1 MLAHNSE
8 MRLALG
14 WLVLKKT
21 FMRQYWRIQQSQT
34 LVSMGFWIT
43 TLTLL
48 MWPYVSWRFESE
60 TDMLA
65 VPMTYWGLG
74 AIAFSVLLIVLII
87 GWVYDVFLGLWRE
100 HLTVVQE
107 RNPFTTY
114 KINAPFGMLLAQTNT
129 ILRKLSEEDE
139 DIMRHCNFVDRW
151 LEWNSEQEIWARTM
165 SSWKEIVGD
174 EDPYLFHL
182 SEEARNKLESAA
194 EEMQDF

>member
-1 MLAHNSE
+1 M
-8 MRLALG
+8 
-14 WLVLKKT
+14 LKKT

-34 LVSMGFWIT
+34 LISMGFCIT

-48 MWPYVSWRFESE
+48 MWPYVSWRFESDNE
-60 TDMLA
+60 MLTI
-65 VPMTYWGLG
+65 PMTYWGLG
-74 AIAFSVLLIVLII
+74 GIALSVLFVVLII

-114 KINAPFGMLLAQTNT
+114 KVNAPFGMLLAQTNT
-129 ILRKLSEEDE
+129 ILRKLSEDDE
-139 DIMRHCNFVDRW
+139 DINRHCDFVDRW

-182 SEEARNKLESAA
+182 SPESREKLEVAA
-194 EEMQDF
+194 KDMQDF

>member
-1 MLAHNSE
+1 M
-8 MRLALG
+8 
-14 WLVLKKT
+14 LKKT

-34 LVSMGFWIT
+34 LISMGFWIT

-60 TDMLA
+60 QQMLA
-65 VPMTYWGLG
+65 IPMTYWGLG
-74 AIAFSVLLIVLII
+74 AIAISVLFVVLII

-114 KINAPFGMLLAQTNT
+114 KVNAPFGMLLAQTNT
-129 ILRKLSEEDE
+129 ILRKLSEDDE
-139 DIMRHCNFVDRW
+139 DIIRHCDFVDRW

-165 SSWKEIVGD
+165 SSWKEIVGE

-182 SEEARNKLESAA
+182 SPEAREKLDATA
-194 EEMQDF
+194 KEMQDF

>member
-1 MLAHNSE
+1 MTLASGPH
-8 MRLALG
+8 
-14 WLVLKKT
+14 VLKKT

-34 LVSMGFWIT
+34 LISMGFWIT

-48 MWPYVSWRFESE
+48 MWPYVSWRFESDTE
-60 TDMLA
+60 MLA

-74 AIAFSVLLIVLII
+74 AIAFSVLAVVLII
-87 GWVYDVFLGLWRE
+87 GWTYDVFLGLWRE

-114 KINAPFGMLLAQTNT
+114 KVNAPFGMLLAQTNT

-139 DIMRHCNFVDRW
+139 DIIRHCDFVDRW

-165 SSWKEIVGD
+165 SSWKEIVGE

-182 SEEARNKLESAA
+182 SEESRDKLESAA

>member
-1 MLAHNSE
+1 M
-8 MRLALG
+8 
-14 WLVLKKT
+14 LKKT

-34 LVSMGFWIT
+34 LISMGFWIT

-48 MWPYVSWRFESE
+48 MWPYVSWRFESGTE
-60 TDMLA
+60 MLA

-74 AIAFSVLLIVLII
+74 AIALSVLFVVLII

-114 KINAPFGMLLAQTNT
+114 KVNAPFGMLLAQTNT
-129 ILRKLSEEDE
+129 ILRKLSEDDE
-139 DIMRHCNFVDRW
+139 DINRHCDFVDRW

-182 SEEARNKLESAA
+182 SPEAREKLEEAAK
-194 EEMQDF
+194 EMQDF

>member
-1 MLAHNSE
+1 LLAHNSE

-60 TDMLA
+60 TEMLA
-65 VPMTYWGLG
+65 IPMTYWGLG

-139 DIMRHCNFVDRW
+139 DIIRHCNFVDRW